1 MTTEKQIAANR
12 ANAKR
17 STGPKTVSGRRA
29 SSRNALRHGMCCGS
43 PIDETNSTEIENLVR
58 TLGLKDAASDQIAA
72 ARQVALLQMDL
83 ARIRSFRATLIGS
96 LNPER
101 CDIGELR
108 RLLVLDRY
116 ERIARA
122 KRRKAADKL

>member
-1 MTTEKQIAANR
+1 
-12 ANAKR
+12 
-17 STGPKTVSGRRA
+17 
-29 SSRNALRHGMCCGS
+29 MCCGS
-43 PIDETNSTEIENLVR
+43 PIHETHSTEIENLVR
-58 TLGLKDAASDQIAA
+58 TLGPKDAAGDQIAA
-72 ARQVALLQMDL
+72 ARQVALLQMNL
-83 ARIRSFRATLIGS
+83 TRIRSLRATLIGS

-101 CDIGELR
+101 YDIGDLR

>member
-1 MTTEKQIAANR
+1 MATEKQIAANR

-29 SSRNALRHGMCCGS
+29 SSRNALRHGVCSGS
-43 PIDETNSTEIENLVR
+43 PIDEINSTEVDNLAR
-58 TLGLKDAASDQIAA
+58 TLGPKDAAGDQIAA

-83 ARIRSFRATLIGS
+83 ARIRSLRATLIAS
-96 LNPER
+96 LNPKR
-101 CDIGELR
+101 CDIAELR

-122 KRRKAADKL
+122 KRRKASDKL